1 MPLNRL
7 IMQFHPFKKCFFPY
21 RPSPSLSSA
30 PDLSPGEPSTLSF
43 YPDGGIA
50 SFFLVSGGTGW
61 LFKDSKLYPVPT
73 RRRIPL
79 SQHPRYP

>member
-7 IMQFHPFKKCFFPY
+7 IMQFHPFLKYFFPY

-43 YPDGGIA
+43 YPIP
-50 SFFLVSGGTGW
+50 TGA
-61 LFKDSKLYPVPT
+61 
-73 RRRIPL
+73 
-79 SQHPRYP
+79 